1 MGIEAAMN
9 FSLGAK
15 EEAIEAAKQAEFAGG
30 NYVKEPG
37 AYEGIVET
45 AVFKK
50 FTSGAGGVEIA
61 IKTDEG
67 LTCKVMII
75 TMKKDGTSTYKNSKG
90 ELMPLPG
97 INQMRGALM
106 PCLRQKDLVA
116 RESGEDIIYP
126 TVIGQRLGM
135 LVNIRKTLGK
145 GKDGRPDPNKVYEN
159 ADLKTFY
166 CPKTGLCGS
175 EILNKIEKPE
185 RKAKIMESLQ
195 VFDETAVAGAT
206 TSNPADPFGDATAS
220 GASVDDPFATG
231 DSMDTGAVDTT
242 PEKTGPT
249 DAEIAAANQ
258 AAELAAK
265 QAAEA
270 AAKQVAEAAAKE
282 AADKVAKEA
291 LETSTPGAESSEPVD
306 DFWK

>member
-15 EEAIEAAKQAEFAGG
+15 EEAIEAAKQVDFAGG

-61 IKTDEG
+61 IKTEEG

-97 INQMRGALM
+97 INQMRGSLM

-116 RESGEDIIYP
+116 KESGDDIIYP

-195 VFDETAVAGAT
+195 VFDETAVAGVT
-206 TSNPADPFGDATAS
+206 ISNPADPFGDATAS
-220 GASVDDPFATG
+220 GAPVDDPFASN
-231 DSMDTGAVDTT
+231 DSMDTGADTAP
-242 PEKTGPT
+242 PENNEP
-249 DAEIAAANQ
+249 DE
-258 AAELAAK
+258 AAK
-265 QAAEA
+265 HVVEDA
-270 AAKQVAEAAAKE
+270 
-282 AADKVAKEA
+282 AKEA
-291 LETSTPGAESSEPVD
+291 LETSISVAASSEPVD